1 MIRVGRAARARWPGA
16 LAVASLV
23 ALLVALASPAPAEAQ
38 IAVSANDNK
47 VVNVDGKVTVV
58 KDAPPDTATIIDLG
72 SFPPKVIAEIDV
84 PASVVGPPLSVA
96 ITPDE
101 SLALVTAATKIDPQD
116 PTKTTAGNQ
125 LTVIDLKAQP
135 PKVIQRLEA
144 GKGAAGLSVN
154 RKGDLAL
161 VANRGDNTVS
171 VFSIRGKTVAKIG
184 TVNLGDKTGP
194 SHAVFSPDGKT
205 ALVTLDVDNA
215 VAILNIEGQRVEV
228 DKRKLTPSVRP
239 YGADISADGMLAV
252 VANLGRTNGDVD
264 TISVVDLAAKPFR
277 VVDTIAVGQT
287 PEGILFSPDGKLVA
301 VVVMLGSNKA
311 KESPFYNDGGALQLY
326 KVEKTKLSK
335 VAEAKIGHWSQGIAF
350 SADGQ
355 HILVQNMIEKN
366 IMVFRWKDGALTD
379 TGHRIPVK
387 GGPAGIR
394 TATK

>member
-1 MIRVGRAARARWPGA
+1 MIRVGTMAARA
-16 LAVASLV
+16 LASL
-23 ALLVALASPAPAEAQ
+23 LLATAPLAPAQAQ

-47 VVNVDGKVTVV
+47 VVNVNGKVTVV
-58 KDAPPDTATIIDLG
+58 KDAPPDTATVIDLG
-72 SFPPKVIAEIDV
+72 VFPPKVIAEIEV
-84 PASVVGPPLSVA
+84 PASVIGPPLSVA

-116 PTKTTAGNQ
+116 PTKTVAGSQ
-125 LTVIDLKAQP
+125 LTVIDLKANP
-135 PKVIQRLEA
+135 PKVLQRLEA
-144 GKGAAGLSVN
+144 GKGAAGLSIN

-161 VANRGDNTVS
+161 VANRNDNTVS
-171 VFSIRGKTVAKIG
+171 VFSIRGKTVAKTG

-205 ALVTLDVDNA
+205 ALVTLDGDNA
-215 VAILNIEGQRVEV
+215 VAILAIDGQRVEV
-228 DKRKLTPSVRP
+228 EKRKLTPGVRP
-239 YGADISADGMLAV
+239 YGIDISADGMLAV
-252 VANLGRTNGDVD
+252 VANLGRTDGDVD
-264 TISVVDLAAKPFR
+264 TISVIDLAAKPYR
-277 VVDTIAVGQT
+277 VVDTLAVGQT

-311 KESPFYNDGGALQLY
+311 KESPFHNDGGALQLY
-326 KVEKTKLSK
+326 KVEKTKLGK
-335 VAEAKIGHWSQGIAF
+335 VAEIKIGHWSQGIAF

-366 IMVFRWKDGALTD
+366 IMVFRWKDGQLAN
-379 TGHRIPVK
+379 TGHAIPVK